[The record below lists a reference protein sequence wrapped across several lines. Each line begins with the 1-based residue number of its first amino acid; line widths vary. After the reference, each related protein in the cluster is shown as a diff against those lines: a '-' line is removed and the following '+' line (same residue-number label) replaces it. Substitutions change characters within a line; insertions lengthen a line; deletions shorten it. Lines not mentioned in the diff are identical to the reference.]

1 MPKRRSLSR
10 RESAQINPL
19 ALVAQGQKNG
29 AEEIPA
35 EAISVQVVDLMRI
48 QYKTRFEDLFSAC
61 RCRASGQQVGE
72 KARWGENSNGCRARP
87 ETLPENLLPDSTMK
101 RPEPSSLWR

>member
-48 QYKTRFEDLFSAC
+48 QYKTRFENLFLLVAVEQV
-61 RCRASGQQVGE
+61 ASKSV
-72 KARWGENSNGCRARP
+72 
-87 ETLPENLLPDSTMK
+87 K
-101 RPEPSSLWR
+101 RPGGGRTRMGAARDPKRYQRTCCQIQR